1 MAESGG
7 NFIQSLISRFF
18 ETTDP
23 AAIQKRRLKAIAKN
37 LSKSR
42 FKFYKANSG
51 EALPALAK
59 FFYNIYKAIASSQT
73 MLRAMQ
79 NENAV
84 KDMIIEFFMTER
96 QKKLGELLREESIRE
111 KASKIPIKRL
121 APQAKEAL
129 EQFCAE
135 FDGERIGAIEA
146 LYKQYQLFRDFC
158 LYDYYFLL
166 KKFNS
171 SLHENDFSSTP
182 QFDKIN
188 ADYIAEDLKDFL
200 AVAWAMPLDADWT
213 LLMKMFKETRDR
225 EPISP
230 NILKRIITQLT
241 AVRSSKT
248 FEMMIQLIT
257 KKPEYVPVVK
267 SPKGVIAEPF
277 IEKFRNDV
285 LDTLHQLEAAE
296 KGSKVNDLATQ
307 VFGSDASGYMKNYSV
322 EMSNTLEGKGLDA
335 YEYAEP
341 LNFLKGFLI
350 EFVKKDIRQYC
361 DLVLIRG
368 QWSAQP
374 VSQATSDAYND
385 LLAVSDTITT
395 FDANLAEDGSIG
407 IKIKTL
413 LPRTVKENDARN
425 IINRLVGD
433 ANDLAKEY
441 IVESTRNLV
450 TIGKTIKMLI
460 DDEGK
465 KKPEMIANWPE
476 LEKNSDRP
484 PNEIGTEV
492 YKKIYLFAQLM
503 QVCMNNDAE

>member
-1 MAESGG
+1 MAESSG
-7 NFIQSLISRFF
+7 NFIQSLISRLF
-18 ETTDP
+18 ESTDP
-23 AAIQKRRLKAIAKN
+23 AAIQKRKLKAIAKN

-59 FFYNIYKAIASSQT
+59 FFYNIYKAIASAQT
-73 MLRAMQ
+73 MIRAMQ

-84 KDMIIEFFMTER
+84 KNMIIEFFMTER
-96 QKKLGELLREESIRE
+96 QKKLEELLSEESIRE
-111 KASKIPIKRL
+111 KASKLPAKKL
-121 APQAKEAL
+121 VPQAKEAL
-129 EQFCAE
+129 EQYCAE
-135 FDGERIGAIEA
+135 FDSERIGAIEA

-166 KKFNS
+166 KKFDA
-171 SLHENDFSSTP
+171 SLRENDFSNAP
-182 QFDKIN
+182 KFDKIN
-188 ADYIAEDLKDFL
+188 ADYIAEDLQDFL

-213 LLMKMFKETRDR
+213 LLIKMLKEARNR

-230 NILKRIITQLT
+230 NVLKKIVAQLT
-241 AVRSSKT
+241 TVRSSKT

-277 IEKFRNDV
+277 IEKFRTEV
-285 LDTLHQLEAAE
+285 LDTLHQIEAAE
-296 KGSKVNDLATQ
+296 KGSKVHDLASQ
-307 VFGSDASGYMKNYSV
+307 IFSGDTSYMKNYSV
-322 EMSNTLEGKGLDA
+322 EMSSTLEGKGLDA

-395 FDANLAEDGSIG
+395 FDSNLAEDGSIG

-413 LPRTVKENDARN
+413 LPRTSKENDARS
-425 IINRLVGD
+425 IVNRLVGD

-441 IVESTRNLV
+441 IVESTRNLI

-460 DDEGK
+460 EDQNK
-465 KKPEMIANWPE
+465 KKPEMIANWAE
-476 LEKNSDRP
+476 LEKNSERP
-484 PNEIGTEV
+484 PKEMGTEV

-503 QVCMNNDAE
+503 QVCMNSESA